1 MAKNHYQMLK
11 YNNKYNLNQ
20 NQLLNNNN
28 NKKKFKKRNKK
39 KYKRNHNNNKFINNQ
54 FKTFQSNVN
63 N

>member
-1 MAKNHYQMLK
+1 MDT

-54 FKTFQSNVN
+54 FKIFQSNVN
-63 N
+63 NQYIRKKR